1 MMYNEIREDVK
12 AYISN
17 AIGHEYFKE
26 LPETFVELVIRDV
39 VLTSG
44 FEDNGR
50 YNDSDIRFAFGRMLL
65 EQCGVLV

>member
-12 AYISN
+12 AYISG
-17 AIGHEYFKE
+17 AIGCEYFKE
-26 LPETFVELVIRDV
+26 LPKTFVESVVRDV

-44 FEDNGR
+44 FEDDGI

-65 EQCGVLV
+65 EKCGVLV